1 MVTATVPIVPSRQ
14 LDHQAAG
21 GRSNHYQAYGGS
33 ARIGQPAAG
42 PDARLVGSHAVTTCV
57 PGGGPATAHSA
68 PLAAPQFARSRL
80 IKEAPPDV
88 YGSVGVRL
96 WSTSPAAC
104 VPVAEVRVH
113 SFGADR
119 PPLPTLPGGVQLLRG
134 RRRAVD
140 GTPRPSQKPS
150 SGYHVVM
157 GIGVGILLIAV
168 GAILTFA
175 GHATV
180 AGLDTQVVGWVLML
194 TGVTGLGLFFVFW
207 NRGRAMHP
215 VAAQHWVYDDTTRP
229 TPTTSARRYTSTPG
243 PVPQPAGVQRPR
255 GAGNAPLGGSGRHL
269 VDNWSD
275 RADPTWLL
283 EWFEQ

>member
-1 MVTATVPIVPSRQ
+1 
-14 LDHQAAG
+14 
-21 GRSNHYQAYGGS
+21 
-33 ARIGQPAAG
+33 
-42 PDARLVGSHAVTTCV
+42 
-57 PGGGPATAHSA
+57 
-68 PLAAPQFARSRL
+68 
-80 IKEAPPDV
+80 
-88 YGSVGVRL
+88 
-96 WSTSPAAC
+96 
-104 VPVAEVRVH
+104 
-113 SFGADR
+113 
-119 PPLPTLPGGVQLLRG
+119 
-134 RRRAVD
+134 
-140 GTPRPSQKPS
+140 
-150 SGYHVVM
+150 M

-180 AGLDTQVVGWVLML
+180 AGLDMQVVGWVLML
-194 TGVTGLGLFFVFW
+194 TGVAGLGLFFVFW